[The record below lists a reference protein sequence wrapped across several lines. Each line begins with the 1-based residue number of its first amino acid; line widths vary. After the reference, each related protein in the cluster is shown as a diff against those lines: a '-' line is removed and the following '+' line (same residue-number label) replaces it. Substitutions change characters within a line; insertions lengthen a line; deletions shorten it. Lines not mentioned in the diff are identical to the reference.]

1 MSEFLTP
8 RLLIT
13 EYYDSLINQIAI
25 YTEELIK
32 KVEKEILQKL
42 NRLNS
47 SISFSTKAEEAMGKL
62 NKARDKSIDAIRKV
76 QNENLDFY
84 NANKEKLKLDR
95 TNVTKE
101 NKLEELKSQLFSNR
115 FCFLL
120 DFEKNRLYSIDR
132 EIESLFKL
140 RTVITDFYLRESDI
154 DYIRFELQFITT
166 IVHYKQKIQLYDY

>member
-1 MSEFLTP
+1 MSEFTSTP

-32 KVEKEILQKL
+32 KVKKEILEKL
-42 NRLNS
+42 KRLNS
-47 SISFSTKAEEAMGKL
+47 SMNFSTKTEEAMDKL
-62 NKARDKSIDAIRKV
+62 NRARQKSIDAIRKV

-84 NANKEKLKLDR
+84 NANKEKFKLDR
-95 TNVTKE
+95 TTE
-101 NKLEELKSQLFSNR
+101 NKLEEIKSQLFSNR

-120 DFEKNRLYSIDR
+120 DFEKNSLYSIER

-154 DYIRFELQFITT
+154 DYIRFELQFISS
-166 IVHYKQKIQLYDY
+166 LL